1 MTAAS
6 GQVELVGG
14 PRKADLGSKSSG
26 ATADESEQVPRR
38 GHFGKRPDSLVI
50 TLLQSSAAASGK
62 IRMPGVPPFLLGKL
76 WARCWT
82 SSPRVA
88 WSQQQGVCL
97 QHVASW

>member
-50 TLLQSSAAASGK
+50 TLLQIIGSRQRQDSHARSTALPSWKALG
-62 IRMPGVPPFLLGKL
+62 PLLD
-76 WARCWT
+76 
-82 SSPRVA
+82 
-88 WSQQQGVCL
+88 
-97 QHVASW
+97 